1 MVSFSKKGRR
11 KGRLF
16 SRIRG
21 NARICLLFETM
32 WVIPYNMFATYASVY
47 MLSLGLNETQ
57 IGLLASTGLF
67 LQIFTSFI
75 SGHLTD
81 MLGRR
86 KALLIFDLVS
96 WSIATFIWAIAQNFW
111 YFLAAVIVNSF
122 QKIPNTAWYCLLVE
136 DTEPKDRSI
145 IFTILQIISVISG
158 FFAPLGGL
166 LVSKLT
172 LVPAVR
178 IMYLIACIS
187 MTIMFF
193 GRNYLTYDTE
203 ISIKKKT
210 ESKGVKFK
218 ESLGEYLDVIKRVI
232 SNRALKL
239 IFSAYIL
246 NNFQMTMRG
255 TYLSIYLV
263 NALKIKDSLIG
274 LFPAFSSAAMLILLF
289 LVVPKFK
296 IEKSSIYMI
305 SGFIISMMANVI
317 LILLP
322 DGSVS
327 GVIVITMLAAAGNII
342 AAPYLEASVANL
354 IEDETRAKTMAIL
367 TVLILIFISPAG
379 IIGGW
384 TYSINPKIPFI
395 IISAALLTNALLI
408 LLFRREEGK
417 ERKALEEELEI
428 VKQ

>member
-1 MVSFSKKGRR
+1 M
-11 KGRLF
+11 F
-16 SRIRG
+16 SRIKG
-21 NARICLLFETM
+21 NARSCLLFEAM
-32 WVIPYNMFATYASVY
+32 WVIPYNMFVTYSSVY
-47 MLSLGLNETQ
+47 MLSLGLKETQ
-57 IGLLASTGLF
+57 IGFLASLGLF

-96 WSIATFIWAIAQNFW
+96 WSVATLIWAIAQNFW
-111 YFLAAVIVNSF
+111 YFLVAVIVNSF

-166 LVSKLT
+166 LVSRLT

-187 MTIMFF
+187 MTAMFF

-203 ISIKKKT
+203 ISIRKKL
-210 ESKGVKFK
+210 ESKELKFK
-218 ESLGEYLDVIKRVI
+218 ESLGEYLEVIRNFM
-232 SNRALKL
+232 SNKALKL
-239 IFSAYIL
+239 IFLVYIL
-246 NNFQMTMRG
+246 NNFQMAIRG

-289 LVVPKFK
+289 LVIPRFK
-296 IEKSSIYMI
+296 IERSHTYMI
-305 SGFIISMMANVI
+305 LGFIISMTANFM
-317 LILLP
+317 LIFLP
-322 DGSVS
+322 
-327 GVIVITMLAAAGNII
+327 AGNILGVIIFTILAAIGNMI
-342 AAPYLEASVANL
+342 ANPYLEASVANL
-354 IEDETRAKTMAIL
+354 IEDEARAKTLAIL
-367 TVLILIFISPAG
+367 TVLILVFISPAG

-384 TYSINPKIPFI
+384 TYSLNPKIPFI
-395 IISAALLTNALLI
+395 IVSFTFLI
-408 LLFRREEGK
+408 NVFLVLLFKKEEAHQKGLI
-417 ERKALEEELEI
+417 EESLE
-428 VKQ
+428 VAK

>member
-32 WVIPYNMFATYASVY
+32 WVIPYNMFATYSSVY

-86 KALLIFDLVS
+86 KALLIFDLIS

-193 GRNYLTYDTE
+193 SRNYLTYDTE

-232 SNRALKL
+232 SNRSLKL

-327 GVIVITMLAAAGNII
+327 GAIVITMLAAAGNII

-408 LLFRREEGK
+408 FYLE
-417 ERKALEEELEI
+417 ERKE
-428 VKQ
+428 KRGKR

>member
-32 WVIPYNMFATYASVY
+32 WVIPYNMFATYSSVY

-86 KALLIFDLVS
+86 KALLIFDLIS

-193 GRNYLTYDTE
+193 SRNYLTYDTE

-232 SNRALKL
+232 SNRSLKL

-327 GVIVITMLAAAGNII
+327 GAIVITMLAAAGNII

-408 LLFRREEGK
+408 F
-417 ERKALEEELEI
+417 I
-428 VKQ
+428 